1 MGDLR
6 LAIKRFLQ
14 DTERRVAASSHT
26 VADKKRIDGHQK
38 NVRAYLE
45 NEGFIDHL
53 CKNWRRADQVVA
65 IVEGG
70 DGNVRGS
77 LVDRGD
83 AFKFSGFKDSFGADA
98 RLIMSA
104 DAEGALFQELGP
116 IPEGSA

>member
-1 MGDLR
+1 MADLR

-14 DTERRVAASSHT
+14 DTEGRVAASSPS
-26 VADKKRIDGHQK
+26 VADKKRIDTHQK

-45 NEGFIDHL
+45 NEGFIEHL
-53 CKNWRRADQVVA
+53 IQTWKRPDQVVA

-77 LVDRGD
+77 LVHRGD
-83 AFKFSGFKDSFGADA
+83 AFKFSGFKDTFAPTA

-104 DAEGALFQELGP
+104 DSEGALFQELGP

>member
-1 MGDLR
+1 MADLR
-6 LAIKRFLQ
+6 TAIRRFLEN
-14 DTERRVAASSHT
+14 TERRMDASSHA
-26 VADKKRIDGHQK
+26 ADKKRMATHQA

-45 NEGFIDHL
+45 NEGFIAHL
-53 CKNWRRADQVVA
+53 VSNWKGPGQVVA

-77 LVDRGD
+77 LVKRDD
-83 AFKFSGFKDSFGADA
+83 AFKFSGFKDTFAKSA